1 MDGRPARGS
10 IYRGSWTWMDRG
22 EKARLRGGER
32 SFPLRPVVN
41 SAAAPPSQGASRP
54 LAAILFRAP
63 LSTVFARNR
72 QQCTRAC
79 KAVGHSESA
88 LGDLERTSKAHRQSE
103 GKLQEQ
109 EACEMAHAGRARHER
124 ECEAVAAAKVPCWQ
138 GLGSAHDVI
147 RACTVCERRCGARG
161 AQCRSAHSRV
171 PPAAQDR
178 WGACGERTALPC
190 VSYGRKVSHSVSG
203 ARATRLQARVQHVPT
218 SSQRPPRIVRRDG
231 AVQNRLKGARMPTRN
246 LLFTPTRP

>member
-1 MDGRPARGS
+1 M
-10 IYRGSWTWMDRG
+10 
-22 EKARLRGGER
+22 
-32 SFPLRPVVN
+32 
-41 SAAAPPSQGASRP
+41 
-54 LAAILFRAP
+54 
-63 LSTVFARNR
+63 FARNR

-161 AQCRSAHSRV
+161 AQCRSAGSHRRPRTGGGRV
-171 PPAAQDR
+171 
-178 WGACGERTALPC
+178 
-190 VSYGRKVSHSVSG
+190 VSG
-203 ARATRLQARVQHVPT
+203 QRCHVYHIVEKCRILFQARVQHVVAERRREGGAKAAHRSGET
-218 SSQRPPRIVRRDG
+218 QRVGSFFVARR
-231 AVQNRLKGARMPTRN
+231 VN
-246 LLFTPTRP
+246 LLGQKRARGGGIGGGSPRGPQTLHRPTP

>member
-1 MDGRPARGS
+1 
-10 IYRGSWTWMDRG
+10 
-22 EKARLRGGER
+22 
-32 SFPLRPVVN
+32 
-41 SAAAPPSQGASRP
+41 
-54 LAAILFRAP
+54 
-63 LSTVFARNR
+63 VFARNR

-190 VSYGRKVSHSVSG
+190 VSYSRKVSHSVSDVLHAG
-203 ARATRLQARVQHVPT
+203 VTPITRKTDRAPLAASHRRAH
-218 SSQRPPRIVRRDG
+218 VRRERSGGLSSHDTVHTHAHSMIVFG
-231 AVQNRLKGARMPTRN
+231 WLST
-246 LLFTPTRP
+246 